1 MEGGGGGGGSVIGG
15 GGGGGGSD
23 GGGGGRGA
31 GLDGGGANAFSRGD
45 VGGCGPS
52 LLAGRNEEED
62 ALGLS
67 LKDMAVCLAFS
78 AVVGSCG
85 GAVLLGPA
93 PLGCACKR

>member
-1 MEGGGGGGGSVIGG
+1 MEGG

-23 GGGGGRGA
+23 GGGGGGGA
-31 GLDGGGANAFSRGD
+31 GLDGGSANAFSRGD

-52 LLAGRNEEED
+52 PLAERCEEDD

-78 AVVGSCG
+78 AVGSCG
-85 GAVLLGPA
+85 SAALLGPA
-93 PLGCACKR
+93 PFGCACEREECP